1 MSTKQKVLLSLSI
14 LIIFSLL
21 LFIIFGDNGLV
32 DLNLLKRERNGLIE
46 KNDRITMDNFSL
58 YREIDRL
65 KHDSGYIGDVVR
77 RELGLI
83 AEGEVIFK
91 LKNNGE
97 HKVKNE

>member
-1 MSTKQKVLLSLSI
+1 MSSKQKILLSLSI
-14 LIIFSLL
+14 LVIFSLL

-46 KNDRITMDNFSL
+46 KNAKITINNLSL

-65 KHDSGYIGDVVR
+65 EHDSGYIEDMVR

-91 LKNNGE
+91 LRNNGE
-97 HKVKNE
+97 HKVKR

>member
-1 MSTKQKVLLSLSI
+1 MSSKQKILLSLSI

-21 LFIIFGDNGLV
+21 LIIIFGDKGLV
-32 DLNLLKRERNGLIE
+32 DLNLLKKERDRLIE
-46 KNDRITMDNFSL
+46 KNANITMDNLSL

-65 KHDSGYIGDVVR
+65 EHDSRYIEDVVR

-83 AEGEVIFK
+83 AEGDVIFK

-97 HKVKNE
+97 HKVKK

>member
-1 MSTKQKVLLSLSI
+1 MSSKQKILLSLSI

-32 DLNLLKRERNGLIE
+32 DLNLLKRERDMLIE
-46 KNDRITMDNFSL
+46 KNAKITMDNLSL

-65 KHDSGYIGDVVR
+65 EDDSGYIEDVVR

-83 AEGEVIFK
+83 AEDEVIFK

-97 HKVKNE
+97 HKVKK

>member
-1 MSTKQKVLLSLSI
+1 MSSKQKILLSLSI

-46 KNDRITMDNFSL
+46 KNARITINNLSL

-65 KHDSGYIGDVVR
+65 EHDSGYIEDMVR

-91 LKNNGE
+91 LRNNGE
-97 HKVKNE
+97 HKVKR

>member
-1 MSTKQKVLLSLSI
+1 MSSKQKILLSLSI

-32 DLNLLKRERNGLIE
+32 DLDLLERERDGLIE
-46 KNDRITMDNFSL
+46 KNDRITMNNLSL
-58 YREIDRL
+58 YREVDRL
-65 KHDSGYIGDVVR
+65 EHDSGYIEDVVR

-91 LKNNGE
+91 LKNKGE
-97 HKVKNE
+97 HKVKK

>member
-1 MSTKQKVLLSLSI
+1 VSSKQKILLSLSI
-14 LIIFSLL
+14 LVIFSLL

-32 DLNLLKRERNGLIE
+32 DLNLLKRERDGLIE
-46 KNDRITMDNFSL
+46 KNTNITMDNLSL

-65 KHDSGYIGDVVR
+65 EHDSRYIEDVVR

-83 AEGEVIFK
+83 AEGDVIFK

-97 HKVKNE
+97 HKVKK

>member
-1 MSTKQKVLLSLSI
+1 MSLKQKILLSLST
-14 LIIFSLL
+14 LVIFSLL

-32 DLNLLKRERNGLIE
+32 DLNLLKRERHLLIE
-46 KNDRITMDNFSL
+46 KNAKISMNNLSL

-65 KHDSGYIGDVVR
+65 EHDTGYIEDVVR

-83 AEGEVIFK
+83 SEGEVIFK

-97 HKVKNE
+97 HKVKR

>member
-1 MSTKQKVLLSLSI
+1 MSLKQKILLSLST
-14 LIIFSLL
+14 LVIFSLL

-32 DLNLLKRERNGLIE
+32 DLNLLKRERHLLIE
-46 KNDRITMDNFSL
+46 KNAKISMDNLSL

-65 KHDSGYIGDVVR
+65 EHDTGYIEDVVR

-83 AEGEVIFK
+83 SEGEVIFK

-97 HKVKNE
+97 HKVKR

>member
-1 MSTKQKVLLSLSI
+1 VSSKQKILLSLSI

-32 DLNLLKRERNGLIE
+32 DLNLLKRERNMLIE
-46 KNDRITMDNFSL
+46 KNAKIIMDNLSL

-65 KHDSGYIGDVVR
+65 EDDSGYIEDVVR

-83 AEGEVIFK
+83 AEDEVIFK

-97 HKVKNE
+97 HKVKK

>member
-1 MSTKQKVLLSLSI
+1 VSSKQKILLSLSI

-32 DLNLLKRERNGLIE
+32 DLNLLKRERDMLIE
-46 KNDRITMDNFSL
+46 KNAKITMNNLSL

-65 KHDSGYIGDVVR
+65 EHDSGYIEDVVR

-83 AEGEVIFK
+83 AEDEVIFK
-91 LKNNGE
+91 PKGE
-97 HKVKNE
+97 HKVKR

>member
-1 MSTKQKVLLSLSI
+1 VSSKQKILLSLSI

-32 DLNLLKRERNGLIE
+32 DLDLLERERDGLIE
-46 KNDRITMDNFSL
+46 KNDRITMNNLSL

-65 KHDSGYIGDVVR
+65 EHDSGYIEDVVR

-83 AEGEVIFK
+83 AEDEVIFK

-97 HKVKNE
+97 HKVKK

>member
-1 MSTKQKVLLSLSI
+1 MSSKQKILLSLSI

-32 DLNLLKRERNGLIE
+32 DLDLLERERDGLIE
-46 KNDRITMDNFSL
+46 KNDRITMNNLSL

-65 KHDSGYIGDVVR
+65 EHDSGYIEDVVR

-91 LKNNGE
+91 LKNKGE
-97 HKVKNE
+97 HKVKK

>member
-1 MSTKQKVLLSLSI
+1 VSSKQKILLSLSI

-21 LFIIFGDNGLV
+21 LFIIFGDNGLI
-32 DLNLLKRERNGLIE
+32 DLDLLKRERDGLIE
-46 KNDRITMDNFSL
+46 KNDRITMNNLSL

-65 KHDSGYIGDVVR
+65 EHDSGYIEDVVR

-91 LKNNGE
+91 LKNNGG
-97 HKVKNE
+97 HKVKK

>member
-1 MSTKQKVLLSLSI
+1 MSSTQKILLSFSI

-21 LFIIFGDNGLV
+21 LFIVFGDNGLV
-32 DLNLLKRERNGLIE
+32 DLNLLKRERDGLIE
-46 KNDRITMDNFSL
+46 KNARITMDNLSL

-65 KHDSGYIGDVVR
+65 EHDSRYIEDVVR

-97 HKVKNE
+97 HKVKR

>member
-1 MSTKQKVLLSLSI
+1 VSLTQKILLSFSI

-21 LFIIFGDNGLV
+21 LFIVFGDNGLV
-32 DLNLLKRERNGLIE
+32 DLNLLKRERDGLIE
-46 KNDRITMDNFSL
+46 KNARITMDNLSL

-65 KHDSGYIGDVVR
+65 EHDSRYIEDVVR

-91 LKNNGE
+91 LKNNGG
-97 HKVKNE
+97 HKVKK

>member
-1 MSTKQKVLLSLSI
+1 MSSKQKILLSLSI

-32 DLNLLKRERNGLIE
+32 DLNLLKRERDGLIE
-46 KNDRITMDNFSL
+46 KNARITINNLSL

-65 KHDSGYIGDVVR
+65 EHDSGYIEDMVR

-91 LKNNGE
+91 LRNNGE
-97 HKVKNE
+97 HKVKR

>member
-1 MSTKQKVLLSLSI
+1 MSSKQKILLSLSI

-21 LFIIFGDNGLV
+21 LFIIFGDNGLI
-32 DLNLLKRERNGLIE
+32 DLDLLKRERDGLIE
-46 KNDRITMDNFSL
+46 KNDRITMNNLSL

-65 KHDSGYIGDVVR
+65 EHDSGYIEDVVR

-91 LKNNGE
+91 LKNNGG
-97 HKVKNE
+97 HKVKK

>member
-1 MSTKQKVLLSLSI
+1 MSSKQKILLSLSI

-32 DLNLLKRERNGLIE
+32 DLNLLKRERDGLIE
-46 KNDRITMDNFSL
+46 KNDRITMNNLSL

-65 KHDSGYIGDVVR
+65 EHDSGYIEDVVR

-91 LKNNGE
+91 LKNNGG
-97 HKVKNE
+97 HKVKR

>member
-1 MSTKQKVLLSLSI
+1 MSSKQKILLSLSI

-32 DLNLLKRERNGLIE
+32 DLNLLEKERDGLIE
-46 KNDRITMDNFSL
+46 KNAGITINNLSL

-65 KHDSGYIGDVVR
+65 EHDSGYIEDVVR

-91 LKNNGE
+91 LKGG
-97 HKVKNE
+97 HKVKK